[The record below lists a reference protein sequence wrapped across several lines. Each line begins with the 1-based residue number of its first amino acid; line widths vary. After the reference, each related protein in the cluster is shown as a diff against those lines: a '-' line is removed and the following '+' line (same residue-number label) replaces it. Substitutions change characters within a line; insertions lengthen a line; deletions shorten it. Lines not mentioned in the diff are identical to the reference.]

1 MLKNNYL
8 SSITILIHT
17 GENLKI
23 GYEHLL
29 YWLPEFFKSD
39 IKFGIL
45 VRNKNLYKTIKNE
58 YRTIGVFFAQD
69 SLEVEGVLN
78 KFANLKAIF
87 YMSNS
92 SNNIHL
98 LRFNEYKHIFIGNEN
113 YNRDM
118 QTTKVLKAY
127 DELWLQS
134 QSIIDKIKYSI
145 EDIDN
150 MKIIKIGKP
159 QLKDIINNKQKNSIL
174 CVFSIVDNVVIN
186 SIQLLIKYSI
196 KKNMKIKFIF
206 SMLDKKNNKFS
217 NNITL
222 QLKEILLKNN
232 IECFIYTVFSD
243 ELLKESSFILCDLNS
258 YNEKFI
264 INNTPICIYRSYN
277 FSIDMFLRNKD
288 FPLEKIF
295 LFSLFE
301 ELQDYLINGTH
312 EEIPDEYINY
322 YLGKKYIIDK
332 KFQKEIL
339 RVGL

>member
-1 MLKNNYL
+1 MFKNNHL

-17 GENLKI
+17 GENFKI

-29 YWLPEFFKSD
+29 YWLPEFFKSE

-134 QSIIDKIKYSI
+134 QSIIDKIKCSI
-145 EDIDN
+145 EDIN
-150 MKIIKIGKP
+150 IKILKIGKP
-159 QLKDIINNKQKNSIL
+159 QLKNVLNNKQKDSIL
-174 CVFSIVDNVVIN
+174 CVFSVVDNVVID
-186 SIQLLIKYSI
+186 SIQLLINYSI
-196 KKNMKIKFIF
+196 EKNMKIKFVF

-217 NNITL
+217 NNIAL
-222 QLKEILLKNN
+222 QLKEVLLRNN

-264 INNTPICIYRSYN
+264 INNIPICIYRSYN
-277 FSIDMFLRNKD
+277 FSTDMFLRNKD

-301 ELQDYLINGTH
+301 ELQDYFINNTY

-322 YLGKKYIIDK
+322 YLGKKYIIDE

-339 RVGL
+339 RVDL

>member
-1 MLKNNYL
+1 MFKSNHL
-8 SSITILIHT
+8 SNITILIHT
-17 GENLKI
+17 GENLKV

-58 YRTIGVFFAQD
+58 FRTINIFFAQD
-69 SLEVEGVLN
+69 SLEVEGILN
-78 KFANLKAIF
+78 KFTNLKAIF
-87 YMSNS
+87 YMSNT

-98 LRFNEYKHIFIGNEN
+98 LRFNEYEHIFIGNEN

-118 QTTKVLKAY
+118 QVTKVLKAY

-134 QSIIDKIKYSI
+134 QSIIDKIKCSI
-145 EDIDN
+145 GNINN
-150 MKIIKIGKP
+150 MKIVRIGKP
-159 QLKDIINNKQKNSIL
+159 QLKNVLNNKQKDSIL
-174 CVFSIVDNVVIN
+174 CVFSVVDKVVID
-186 SIQLLIKYSI
+186 SIQLLINYSI
-196 KKNMKIKFIF
+196 KKNMKIKFVF
-206 SMLDKKNNKFS
+206 SMLDKKNNKFLK
-217 NNITL
+217 NIEL
-222 QLKEILLKNN
+222 QLKEIFLKNN

-243 ELLKESSFILCDLNS
+243 ELLKESNFILCDLNS

-264 INNTPICIYRSYN
+264 INNIPICIYRSYN
-277 FSIDMFLRNKD
+277 FSTDMFLRNKD
-288 FPLEKIF
+288 FSLEKIF

-301 ELQDYLINGTH
+301 ELQDYLINDTY
-312 EEIPDEYINY
+312 EKIPDEYVNH
-322 YLGKKYIIDK
+322 YLGKKYIIDE

>member
-1 MLKNNYL
+1 MFKNNHL

-17 GENLKI
+17 GENFKI

-29 YWLPEFFKSD
+29 YWLPEFFKSE

-45 VRNKNLYKTIKNE
+45 ARNKKLYKTIKNE
-58 YRTIGVFFAQD
+58 YRTISVFFAQD

-78 KFANLKAIF
+78 KFVNLKAIF

-134 QSIIDKIKYSI
+134 QSIIDKIKCSI
-145 EDIDN
+145 EDINN
-150 MKIIKIGKP
+150 MKILKIGKP
-159 QLKDIINNKQKNSIL
+159 QLKNALNSKQKDSIL
-174 CVFSIVDNVVIN
+174 CVFSVVDNVVID
-186 SIQLLIKYSI
+186 SIQLLISYSI
-196 KKNMKIKFIF
+196 EKNMKIKFVF
-206 SMLDKKNNKFS
+206 SMLDKNNKFS

-222 QLKEILLKNN
+222 QLKEVLLRNN

-264 INNTPICIYRSYN
+264 INNIPICIYRSYN
-277 FSIDMFLRNKD
+277 FSTDMFLRNKD

-301 ELQDYLINGTH
+301 ELQDYFINNTY
-312 EEIPDEYINY
+312 EEIPDECVNY